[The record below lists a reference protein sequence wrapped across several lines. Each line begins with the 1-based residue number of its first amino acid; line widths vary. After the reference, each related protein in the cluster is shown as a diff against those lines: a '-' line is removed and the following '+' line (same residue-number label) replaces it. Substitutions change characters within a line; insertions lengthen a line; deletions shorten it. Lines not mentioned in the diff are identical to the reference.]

1 MSTFNLSADAP
12 EFIPGFARDIHGASS
27 AGAEFVPTHV
37 AAVHGASS
45 AGAEFVPSFAA
56 AAAAA
61 APAAAEAQPPADPA
75 KRLNIDVLGGARPKR
90 TLTMHGMAEPRT
102 KSLESG
108 PFSNI
113 GAVYHGYDHDY
124 DADSL
129 ASHDEEV
136 EIGCHDN
143 DYRLKKILRPIPGV
157 AALDAGDLDAKDF
170 PKNIQEYYWIN
181 DGKNDEY
188 PWYALGRLATG
199 AYFYFTASCNFSGFD
214 CEGQMALYLAPD
226 LQTLYDN
233 GMSAAARL
241 RFASC
246 FDKGTR
252 EKLKADA
259 AAARAQQAAAR
270 VAIAKARQ
278 VAKKPYGGAGGGGG
292 AAAGGGGGAAYKG
305 RR

>member
-12 EFIPGFARDIHGASS
+12 
-27 AGAEFVPTHV
+27 V
-37 AAVHGASS
+37 
-45 AGAEFVPSFAA
+45 FVPSFAV
-56 AAAAA
+56 AAA
-61 APAAAEAQPPADPA
+61 APAEAVAGPAQPPADPA
-75 KRLNIDVLGGARPKR
+75 KRLTIDVLGGPKPKR
-90 TLTMHGMAEPRT
+90 TLTMRPMAEPRT
-102 KSLESG
+102 VELEE
-108 PFSNI
+108 PFDNI
-113 GAVYHGYDHDY
+113 GVVYHGYGHGHGG
-124 DADSL
+124 DAEDPESETDSL
-129 ASHDEEV
+129 ASNDEGVEV
-136 EIGCHDN
+136 GCHDN

-157 AALDAGDLDAKDF
+157 GALDAGTF

-181 DGKNDEY
+181 DGKNDEH

-233 GMSAAARL
+233 GMSGAARL

-259 AAARAQQAAAR
+259 AAAKAAR
-270 VAIAKARQ
+270 VAAAKARQ
-278 VAKKPYGGAGGGGG
+278 AAKKPYAGAGGGG
-292 AAAGGGGGAAYKG
+292 AAAGAGYKG